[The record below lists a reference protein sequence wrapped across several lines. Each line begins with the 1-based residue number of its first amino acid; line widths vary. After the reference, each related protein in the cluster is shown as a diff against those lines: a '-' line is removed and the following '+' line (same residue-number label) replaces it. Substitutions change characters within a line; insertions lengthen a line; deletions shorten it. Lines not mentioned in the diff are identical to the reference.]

1 MNEIEKQ
8 PENKRKK
15 LLLLLLLLL
24 LLSVGGYLI
33 YQHFN
38 QPDTPVT
45 VVSGEFLPDGKD
57 AKEISEKE
65 LANMA
70 QKK

>member
-45 VVSGEFLPDGKD
+45 VVSGEFCQ
-57 AKEISEKE
+57 
-65 LANMA
+65 MA
-70 QKK
+70 RMQKKFLKKNLRIWHRKK